1 MTPEKFESLHKV
13 VTVFEKYKEL
23 LHSVRSLNDAKYG
36 LLIRSLENNLEELS
50 SALSEKGCIYCK
62 DGRSFIGQ
70 KVMFGNDGETHC
82 INFCPNC
89 GRQLRKDDENE
100 SVQD

>member
-13 VTVFEKYKEL
+13 ATVFEKYTEL
-23 LHSVRSLNDAKYG
+23 LHSVRSLNDAEYC
-36 LLIRSLENNLEELS
+36 LLIRSLEETAEELYP
-50 SALSEKGCIYCK
+50 ALSEKGCIYCN

-70 KVMFGNDGETHC
+70 KVVFGNDGETHW

-89 GRQLRKDDENE
+89 GRQLRKENE
-100 SVQD
+100 NGT